1 MFVITADQVSSR
13 TTADRVGA
21 TLRRVGAVFGDRLA
35 LPADRTAGDELQLLF
50 AAGSDA
56 LEACLALDR
65 EHGWS
70 IGVGV
75 GSVHHPLP
83 AGVRESAGGAFIAAR
98 TAVDRAK
105 RRSTRFAIAHEH
117 AHDGAADAQAL
128 VDLLLMLRAR
138 RSAQGWELYDLLHA
152 DGSTQVD
159 AAARLGITPQ
169 AASKRANAAGL
180 RAERAAIG
188 PLSRLL
194 ERLDRA

>member
-21 TLRRVGAVFGDRLA
+21 TLRRMGTAFGDRLA

-50 AAGSDA
+50 ASGPDA

-75 GSVHHPLP
+75 GSVRQPLP

-98 TAVDRAK
+98 AAVDRAK
-105 RRSTRFAIAHEH
+105 RRSTRFAIEHEH
-117 AHDGAADAQAL
+117 ARDAAADVQAL
-128 VDLLLMLRAR
+128 VDLLLILRAR
-138 RSAQGWELYDLLHA
+138 RSAAGWELYDLLT
-152 DGSTQVD
+152 DGGSTQAD
-159 AAARLGITPQ
+159 AAVSLGITPQ

-194 ERLDRA
+194 DDLDHA

>member
-1 MFVITADQVSSR
+1 MFVVTADQVSSR

-21 TLRRVGAVFGDRLA
+21 TVRRMGAVFEDRLV

-50 AAGSDA
+50 ATGPDA

-75 GSVHHPLP
+75 GSVNHPLP

-105 RRSTRFAIAHEH
+105 RRSTRFAIEHEK
-117 AHDGAADAQAL
+117 AHDDAADVQAL
-128 VDLLLMLRAR
+128 VDLLLILRAR
-138 RSAQGWELYDLLHA
+138 RSAQGWELFDVLEA
-152 DGSTQVD
+152 EGTTQAD
-159 AAARLGITPQ
+159 AAARLGISPQ
-169 AASKRANAAGL
+169 AVSKRAQAAQL
-180 RAERAAIG
+180 RAERAAIA
-188 PLSRLL
+188 PLFRLFDN
-194 ERLDRA
+194 LDGV